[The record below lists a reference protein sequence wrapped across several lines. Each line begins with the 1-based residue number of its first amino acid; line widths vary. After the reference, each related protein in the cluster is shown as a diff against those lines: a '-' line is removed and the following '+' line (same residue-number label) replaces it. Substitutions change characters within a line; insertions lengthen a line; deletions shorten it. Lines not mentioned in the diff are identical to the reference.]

1 MKKIA
6 VLILVVTLLPFCL
19 VGCDGKDEKRNFYSI
34 EAVFNDDDMTLT
46 CSQSVEYVNT
56 SENILTEVDF
66 FLYPNSFAEGQTP
79 VPSSYKASAYPN
91 GESFGCMEMESV
103 KVTGQSAEFV
113 VEEEDKSILVVYL
126 GKELYPDE
134 VVEIEMEYT
143 VSLANIN
150 HRLGYGEKTVNF
162 GTFFPIAC
170 VYENGFVRNGFSS
183 SGDPFYS
190 DVSNFEV
197 KLSFPEEYVLASTGN
212 QEVQSDGTVL
222 CEAENVRDF
231 AFVLSKEF
239 ELLSKETNGVTVN
252 YYYYKDENAEENLEI
267 SCEAVETFEDL
278 FGQYPYKQLSVVKT
292 NFCFGGM
299 EYPNLVMISDSITD
313 KETYNY
319 VIVHEIAHQWWY
331 GVVGNNEYTDAW
343 VDEGLTEY
351 STALFFE
358 ENEKY
363 GLDYDVVM
371 KNALNGYKK
380 FVEIYSSVLGEV
392 DESMQRDL
400 SEFLTEPEYVNCT
413 YTKGMLLFDS
423 LRDTLGK
430 QKFEKCL
437 KNYYKEY
444 KFENSSYEKLVKS
457 FSKSANRDLEN
468 FFASWVEGN
477 VKIA

>member
-19 VGCDGKDEKRNFYSI
+19 VGCGGKDEKRNFYSI

-46 CSQSVEYVNT
+46 CSQSMEYVNT

-103 KVTGQSAEFV
+103 KVTGQSVEFV
-113 VEEEDKSILVVYL
+113 VEEENKSILVVYL

-162 GTFFPIAC
+162 GTFFPIVC

-252 YYYYKDENAEENLEI
+252 YYYYEDENAEENLEI

>member
-19 VGCDGKDEKRNFYSI
+19 VACGKEEKKNLYFI
-34 EAVFNDDDMTLT
+34 DAVFNDDDMTLT

-66 FLYPNSFAEGQTP
+66 FLYPNSFAEEQTP
-79 VPSSYKASAYPN
+79 VPTSYMASAYPN
-91 GESFGCMEMESV
+91 GESFGCLEMASV
-103 KVTGQSAEFV
+103 KVGGETAKFAI
-113 VEEEDKSILVVYL
+113 EEENKSILVVNF

-134 VVEIEMEYT
+134 MIEIEMDYT
-143 VSLANIN
+143 VRLANIN

-197 KLSFPEEYVLASTGN
+197 KVSFPDEYVLASTGN
-212 QEVQSDGTVL
+212 QEVQSDGEVL
-222 CEAENVRDF
+222 CTAENVRDF

-239 ELLSKETNGVTVN
+239 ELLSKEVNGVTVN
-252 YYYYKDENAEENLEI
+252 YYYYEDENAEENLQI

-313 KETYNY
+313 KETCNY

-331 GVVGNNEYTDAW
+331 GLVGNNEYTDAW

-363 GLDYDVVM
+363 GFDYDVVM
-371 KNALNGYKK
+371 ENALNGYKK
-380 FVEIYSSVLGEV
+380 FVEIYSSVLREV

-400 SEFLTEPEYVNCT
+400 SQFLTEPEYVNCT

-430 QKFEKCL
+430 RKFEKCL

-457 FSKSANRDLEN
+457 FSKSANRNLEN